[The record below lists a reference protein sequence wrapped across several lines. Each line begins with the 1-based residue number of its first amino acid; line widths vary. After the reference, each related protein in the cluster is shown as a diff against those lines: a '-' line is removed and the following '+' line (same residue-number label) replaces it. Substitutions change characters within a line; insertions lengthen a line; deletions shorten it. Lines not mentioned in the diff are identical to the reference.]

1 MALPA
6 QNILTWRNIHVLI
19 MEMFTYAWRLDR
31 MIYMEQPESF
41 EVKVKEHVSW
51 YTSSIVPLLKTS
63 WFTLK
68 GASEGYNNEL
78 IVQECRSSYMLD
90 ATDARN
96 LLALV
101 GRPSAMNNIRNTSG

>member
-41 EVKVKEHVSW
+41 EVKVKEHV
-51 YTSSIVPLLKTS
+51 VCK
-63 WFTLK
+63 
-68 GASEGYNNEL
+68 L
-78 IVQECRSSYMLD
+78 IYIQYCSFAQD
-90 ATDARN
+90 
-96 LLALV
+96 
-101 GRPSAMNNIRNTSG
+101 